1 MLKIIVTIT
10 IRLIQQIDLKITFVL
25 LNNKICTIIVLIIII
40 IKVFRKII
48 TITILIK
55 SKINR
60 NKNKHNILLFI
71 NSTIFYI
78 KIEFIKI
85 N

>member
-1 MLKIIVTIT
+1 MSEIIVIIII
-10 IRLIQQIDLKITFVL
+10 IRLIRQIDLKITFAL
-25 LNNKICTIIVLIIII
+25 LNNKVRTITVLIIITM
-40 IKVFRKII
+40 KVFRKII
-48 TITILIK
+48 TTIITY
-55 SKINR
+55 NQ
-60 NKNKHNILLFI
+60 NKRNILLFI